1 MNVKQF
7 DMNFYNYIANS
18 FVAATPAASFV
29 TTNLQAYWDANVGSG
44 STIWNDIHQT
54 YNATPYTYNLGLGN
68 GAAFTTIGGVNAV
81 YFDGV
86 NDVAGVGLRPQ
97 PVDDPLMATLLLNYT
112 NELWI
117 RSNGAWL
124 TNGNFWSAAYN
135 QGSRCRW
142 SGSAVTIYAPNTDG
156 FNTSYGGTAVWTQN
170 VWHHMIVTMENLGGT
185 NDRLSVYRNGVLI
198 AQDTTGNYAPTLAY
212 DDFYLA
218 TWNGAGE
225 LQRMYAGLVRR
236 YNIALTA
243 AQVTQN
249 FNAEKARFGY

>member
-1 MNVKQF
+1 
-7 DMNFYNYIANS
+7 MNFFNIIAAS
-18 FVAATPAASFV
+18 FNAAPAAAFV

-44 STIWNDIHQT
+44 SSVWNDLHQT
-54 YNATPYTYNLGLGN
+54 YNVTPYTYNLGLGN

-86 NDVAGVGLRPQ
+86 NDVAGIGTRPQ
-97 PVDDPLMATLLLNYT
+97 PTDDPLIASNLLNYT

-124 TNGNFWSAAYN
+124 SNGNFWAAAYN

-142 SGSAVTIYAPNTDG
+142 SGAAVVVYAPNTDT
-156 FNTSYGGTAVWTQN
+156 FTTTYGGTAVWTQN
-170 VWHHMIVTMENLGGT
+170 VWHHMVVTMENLGS
-185 NDRLSVYRNGVLI
+185 NDRITVYRNGVQVG
-198 AQDTTGNYAPTLAY
+198 QDSTGNYAPTLAY
-212 DDFYLA
+212 NDFYLA
-218 TWNGAGE
+218 TWNGSTE

-236 YNIALTA
+236 YNIALTS
-243 AQVTQN
+243 AQVLQN